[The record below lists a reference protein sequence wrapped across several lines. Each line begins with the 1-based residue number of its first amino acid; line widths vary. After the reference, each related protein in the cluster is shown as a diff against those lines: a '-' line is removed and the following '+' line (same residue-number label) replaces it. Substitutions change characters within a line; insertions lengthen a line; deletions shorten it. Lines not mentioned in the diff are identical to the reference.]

1 MALATTVV
9 AALSLYNA
17 SPAAC
22 NDRVHAIGCETHRL
36 TDLVCAQ
43 LTTWFEQILP
53 AWHSRDPSE
62 SNNACVLN
70 SVLSHACV

>member
-43 LTTWFEQILP
+43 LTIG
-53 AWHSRDPSE
+53 
-62 SNNACVLN
+62 LN
-70 SVLSHACV
+70 RYFLLGTLVIQVSPTTPVS